1 MTTQIEAIRMAAQYL
16 RDGAPGRALEVL
28 EVALAKPNPP
38 LNDMEHLVNELVE
51 LRKVWDREDYELEC
65 ALAGLDYK
73 DRDSKQEERDRK
85 RIATHRYDQARAVF
99 GRYQFQPDKLQGAE
113 HLAAMAH
120 HDPAAGLNAAM
131 NATYNALTRKPSRE

>member
-28 EVALAKPNPP
+28 ETQLKRTACQALEAELRTKTTDEHFIYQELEALAKSMDSPERRRAV
-38 LNDMEHLVNELVE
+38 EHL
-51 LRKVWDREDYELEC
+51 
-65 ALAGLDYK
+65 
-73 DRDSKQEERDRK
+73 S
-85 RIATHRYDQARAVF
+85 
-99 GRYQFQPDKLQGAE
+99 
-113 HLAAMAH
+113 AMQH